1 MVVWYEDLRDVC
13 TWGMV

>member
-1 MVVWYEDLRDVC
+1 MEVWYEDLRDVC